1 MFFMLPFQKVVL
13 IGCVLNPGA
22 NIHISINFY
31 FDGDVF
37 TDDILWLYEL
47 QPELVL
53 VGLLITLDSVVNVD
67 VFDV

>member
-13 IGCVLNPGA
+13 VGCVLNPGA

-37 TDDILWLYEL
+37 ADDILWLYEL
-47 QPELVL
+47 
-53 VGLLITLDSVVNVD
+53 
-67 VFDV
+67 